1 MSAIEFVVR
10 DLAGNIQRGTVSG
23 QVGSSV
29 IVGSGDDV
37 SLNLDPSMVLSYGRQ
52 GQALEVVLI
61 DGRIVVVEGFFS
73 PNGTSENEL
82 FLSANGEMVRA
93 DLVALDN
100 GVLYADYVPQDP
112 FGKWSP
118 DDALFFV
125 GEPEVQ
131 LAGYQEVVTTG
142 DDVEAGMFAAP
153 ILGGIAGLGAGV
165 GAGALATGA
174 AVVGGAVVV
183 DKVTGGGSTTT
194 TTTGGGGGEATG
206 SNQTV
211 KITQGT
217 ESQNHVVNGTDYQD
231 GVTIS
236 GTGTSGATIEVTVG
250 GKTETTTVGGD
261 GKWTVVFDPND
272 VQSGTYETEVKVTS
286 TLNGETITATDTL
299 VVDTQTSVSI
309 TGQTGGAD
317 GIVNATEAGGGLTLS
332 GAAEAGSTVMVTV
345 GGVAYEAEVNGST
358 WTLHLPS
365 TAVQSGEYDLAVS
378 VHSTDAYGNTAEA
391 STVVHID
398 TTTFVTVNTG
408 GIGGNGILNHDEW
421 QHGFNVGGTAQP
433 FATVDVSFGG
443 VTHTVTANGSGVW
456 SSHFTSA
463 EIPTGSYNG
472 TVSAVARDAAGNTA
486 SASGT
491 FVVDTAVDNYAF
503 QAAPVSGDGV
513 ISGGELSGGMTL
525 TGSVEPN
532 SKVVISFNGHSRTV
546 MADGNG
552 NWTASWTQS
561 ELPTGEGTHAIIA
574 VATDPN
580 GNVETLNSSVYVDTY
595 VNRLTGAES
604 VTSDDTVNA
613 NELANGVTVTGTVEP
628 GSRVFVK
635 YLGTEYE
642 ATVSPNGNWS
652 LRFPNGTFAS
662 GDYTAQ
668 LDIRAVD
675 AYNNERTSQQFFDVD
690 TVAPDAPYIVSA
702 NFYQGELGDIG
713 IPDND
718 TAIRVYELDGQGGV
732 DQLGVTAVD
741 ARFDTVQLQLD
752 EMIPDGRQ
760 LVVTTQDDAG
770 NMNATLMVFDQADS
784 DLVDIDDSGLDQF
797 EISAIDLQYATGS
810 ELTLDEADIDRLA
823 GNIGKIVV
831 HGDVDDQVTLIDA
844 TKTGTTQIDNENYDI
859 YTVGDDGVLIIDEDI
874 RVTF

>member
-272 VQSGTYETEVKVTS
+272 VQSGTY
-286 TLNGETITATDTL
+286 
-299 VVDTQTSVSI
+299 
-309 TGQTGGAD
+309 
-317 GIVNATEAGGGLTLS
+317 
-332 GAAEAGSTVMVTV
+332 
-345 GGVAYEAEVNGST
+345 
-358 WTLHLPS
+358 
-365 TAVQSGEYDLAVS
+365 
-378 VHSTDAYGNTAEA
+378 
-391 STVVHID
+391 
-398 TTTFVTVNTG
+398 
-408 GIGGNGILNHDEW
+408 
-421 QHGFNVGGTAQP
+421 
-433 FATVDVSFGG
+433 
-443 VTHTVTANGSGVW
+443 
-456 SSHFTSA
+456 
-463 EIPTGSYNG
+463 
-472 TVSAVARDAAGNTA
+472 
-486 SASGT
+486 
-491 FVVDTAVDNYAF
+491 
-503 QAAPVSGDGV
+503 
-513 ISGGELSGGMTL
+513 
-525 TGSVEPN
+525 
-532 SKVVISFNGHSRTV
+532 
-546 MADGNG
+546 
-552 NWTASWTQS
+552 
-561 ELPTGEGTHAIIA
+561 
-574 VATDPN
+574 
-580 GNVETLNSSVYVDTY
+580 
-595 VNRLTGAES
+595 
-604 VTSDDTVNA
+604 
-613 NELANGVTVTGTVEP
+613 
-628 GSRVFVK
+628 
-635 YLGTEYE
+635 
-642 ATVSPNGNWS
+642 
-652 LRFPNGTFAS
+652 
-662 GDYTAQ
+662 
-668 LDIRAVD
+668 
-675 AYNNERTSQQFFDVD
+675 
-690 TVAPDAPYIVSA
+690 
-702 NFYQGELGDIG
+702 
-713 IPDND
+713 
-718 TAIRVYELDGQGGV
+718 
-732 DQLGVTAVD
+732 
-741 ARFDTVQLQLD
+741 
-752 EMIPDGRQ
+752 
-760 LVVTTQDDAG
+760 
-770 NMNATLMVFDQADS
+770 
-784 DLVDIDDSGLDQF
+784 
-797 EISAIDLQYATGS
+797 
-810 ELTLDEADIDRLA
+810 
-823 GNIGKIVV
+823 
-831 HGDVDDQVTLIDA
+831 
-844 TKTGTTQIDNENYDI
+844 
-859 YTVGDDGVLIIDEDI
+859 
-874 RVTF
+874 

>member
-1 MSAIEFVVR
+1 MSAIDFVVR
-10 DLAGNIQRGTVSG
+10 DLAGKIQRGSVSG

-37 SLNLDPSMVLSYGRQ
+37 SLNLDPSMVMSYGRQ
-52 GQALEVVLI
+52 GRALEIVLV
-61 DGRIVVVEGFFS
+61 DGRVVVVEGFFS
-73 PNGTSENEL
+73 PGGAAENEL

-93 DLVALDN
+93 DLMSLDN

-131 LAGYQEVVTTG
+131 LAGYQEVVSSG

-153 ILGGIAGLGAGV
+153 ILGGIAGVGAGLGAGT
-165 GAGALATGA
+165 LATGA

-183 DKVTGGGSTTT
+183 DKLTGGSTTTT
-194 TTTGGGGGEATG
+194 TTTGGGGSAS
-206 SNQTV
+206 SNTQEV
-211 KITQGT
+211 KITAGT
-217 ESQNHVVNGTDYQD
+217 ESQNHVVNGSDYQD

-236 GTGTSGATIEVTVG
+236 GTGTSGAIIEVTVG

-261 GKWTVVFDPND
+261 GKWSVVFDPQD
-272 VQSGTYETEVKVTS
+272 VQSGTYETGVTVKS
-286 TLNGETITATDTL
+286 TLNGETITTTDTL
-299 VVDTQTSVSI
+299 VVDTQTSVTIGS
-309 TGQTGGAD
+309 TSGGAD
-317 GIVNATEAGGGLTLS
+317 NILNAAEANGGLKLS

-345 GGVAYEAEVNGST
+345 GGVAYEATVTGST
-358 WTLHLPS
+358 WTLSLPA

-378 VHSTDAYGNTAEA
+378 VHSTDNHGNTAEA
-391 STVVHID
+391 SSVVRVD
-398 TTTFVTVNTG
+398 TTTFVTINTSA
-408 GIGGNGILNHDEW
+408 IGGNGILNNAEW
-421 QHGFNVGGTAQP
+421 QNGFNVGGTAQP
-433 FATVDVSFGG
+433 YATVDVTFGG
-443 VTHTVTANGSGVW
+443 VTHTVTANASGNW
-456 SSHFTSA
+456 NSSFSKT
-463 EIPTGSYNG
+463 EIPSGTYNG

-486 SASGT
+486 STSGT
-491 FVVDTAVDNYAF
+491 FVVDTVVDDYAF
-503 QAAPVSGDGV
+503 QTTPVAGDGV
-513 ISGGELSGGMTL
+513 VSGAELSGGMTL
-525 TGSVEPN
+525 NGSVEPF
-532 SKVVISFNGHSRTV
+532 SKVVVTFNGHTRTV
-546 MADGNG
+546 TADGNG
-552 NWTASWTQS
+552 NWSASWTQS
-561 ELPTGEGTHAIIA
+561 EIPTGEGTHAITA

-580 GNVETLNSSVYVDTY
+580 GNIETLNSSVYVDTY
-595 VNRLTGAES
+595 VNKLTGAES

-613 NELANGVTVTGTVEP
+613 NELASGVTVTGTVEP

-642 ATVSPNGNWS
+642 ATVAPNGNWT

-675 AYNNERTSQQFFDVD
+675 AYGNERTSHQSFEVD

-702 NFYQGELGDIG
+702 NFYQGKLGDIG

-718 TAIRVYELDGQGGV
+718 TSIRVYELDGHGGV

-784 DLVDIDDSGLDQF
+784 DLVNIDDSGLDQF

-823 GNIGKIVV
+823 GNIGKLVV
-831 HGDVDDQVTLIDA
+831 HGDTDDEVTLVNA
-844 TKTGTTQIDNENYDI
+844 VKSGTTLIDNENYDI
-859 YTVGDDGVLIIDEDI
+859 YTVGSDGVLIIDEDI
-874 RVTF
+874 RVTI

>member
-10 DLAGNIQRGTVSG
+10 DVAGNIQRGAVNG

-29 IVGSGDDV
+29 IAGSGDDV

-52 GQALEVVLI
+52 GQALEVVLM

-73 PNGTSENEL
+73 PNGVAENEL

-131 LAGYQEVVTTG
+131 LAGYQEIVTS
-142 DDVEAGMFAAP
+142 DNDVEAGMFAAP

-165 GAGALATGA
+165 TAGSIATGA
-174 AVVGGAVVV
+174 AVIGGAAVIDRVVGGGA
-183 DKVTGGGSTTT
+183 TTT
-194 TTTGGGGGEATG
+194 TTTGGGSGTAT
-206 SNQTV
+206 SDTQTV
-211 KITQGT
+211 KITEGT
-217 ESQNHVVNGTDYQD
+217 ESQNYVVNGSDYQD

-250 GKTETTTVGGD
+250 GKTETTVVD
-261 GKWTVVFDPND
+261 GNGNWSVVFDPQD
-272 VQSGTYETEVKVTS
+272 VQSGTYETGVTVTS
-286 TLNGETITATDTL
+286 TLNGETITTTDTL
-299 VVDTQTSVSI
+299 VLDTQTSVSI
-309 TGQTGGAD
+309 TSASGGSD
-317 GIVNATEAGGGLTLS
+317 GVVNATEANGGLHLS
-332 GAAEAGSTVMVTV
+332 GSTEAGSTVMVTV
-345 GGVAYEAEVNGST
+345 GGVAYEADVSGST
-358 WTLHLPS
+358 WTLDLPS
-365 TAVQSGEYDLAVS
+365 SAIQSGEYDLTVAVS
-378 VHSTDAYGNTAEA
+378 STDAHGNTADT
-391 STVVHID
+391 SSVIHVD
-398 TTTFVTVNTG
+398 TTTFVTVSTS

-421 QHGFNVGGTAQP
+421 QNGFNVGGTAQA
-433 FATVDVSFGG
+433 FATVDVTFGG
-443 VTHTVTANGSGVW
+443 VTHTVTANGSGNW
-456 SSHFTSA
+456 TTHFTSA
-463 EIPTGSYNG
+463 EIPSGHYNG
-472 TVSAVARDAAGNTA
+472 TITAVAHDAAGNAATA
-486 SASGT
+486 SGQ
-491 FVVDTAVDNYAF
+491 FIVDTAVDDYAF
-503 QAAPVSGDGV
+503 QATPVAGDGA
-513 ISGGELSGGMTL
+513 ISGSEVANGMTL
-525 TGSVEPN
+525 TGTVEPN
-532 SKVVISFNGHSRTV
+532 SKVEVTFNGYTRTV
-546 MADGNG
+546 MADNQG
-552 NWTASWTQS
+552 NWSASWSQS
-561 ELPTGEGTHAIIA
+561 EIPRGEGTHAISAI
-574 VATDPN
+574 ATDPN

-595 VNRLTGAES
+595 VNRLTGAEN

-613 NELANGVTVTGTVEP
+613 NELSSGVTVTGTVEP

-642 ATVSPNGNWS
+642 ATVGQNGNWS
-652 LRFPNGTFAS
+652 LKFPNGTFAS

-675 AYNNERTSQQFFDVD
+675 AYGNERTSHQSFEVD

-718 TAIRVYELDGQGGV
+718 TSIRVYELDGQGSV

-752 EMIPDGRQ
+752 QMIPDGRQ
-760 LVVTTQDDAG
+760 LVVTTEDAAG
-770 NMNATLMVFDQADS
+770 NMNATLMVFDQADN
-784 DLVDIDDSGLDQF
+784 DLVDIDDSGLDNF

-823 GNIGKIVV
+823 GNIGKLVV
-831 HGDVDDQVTLIDA
+831 HGDNDDEVTLVNA
-844 TKTGTTQIDNENYDI
+844 VKSGVTQIDNENYDI